1 MATYKQRGE
10 RHQFQIYVNGVRES
24 RTFANK
30 KEGQAWAARREAE
43 LFATGLSGLSCRYSV
58 AQMFDKYIEEVAPK
72 HGGARNEIIRL
83 RAFKKNRELPM
94 DVPVSQILRQDIK
107 QWRAVRLRQISEASV
122 QREMNLLTSVFE
134 AARSEWGWIETN
146 PTRGIKKL
154 PTPEHRTSV
163 WKYSEMKA
171 VLRALRYSPLSSQVE
186 STTQSVAL
194 AFLLALRT
202 GMRAGELCSMTWENT
217 QAYSVTLPT
226 TKNGSVRHVPLDY
239 RARRIIERAR
249 GWDAVSVFNLKTRTL
264 DALFRRA
271 KAQAG
276 LRDANVRFHDSRHTA
291 ATWLAKDLSMV
302 DLCKMF
308 GWKNPQ
314 YALIYYNPDAQ
325 DMARHLD
332 SRRLQGALRSNLDQ
346 RFSGGRNRP
355 PIQ

>member
-134 AARSEWGWIETN
+134 AALSEWGWI
-146 PTRGIKKL
+146 
-154 PTPEHRTSV
+154 
-163 WKYSEMKA
+163 
-171 VLRALRYSPLSSQVE
+171 
-186 STTQSVAL
+186 
-194 AFLLALRT
+194 
-202 GMRAGELCSMTWENT
+202 
-217 QAYSVTLPT
+217 
-226 TKNGSVRHVPLDY
+226 
-239 RARRIIERAR
+239 
-249 GWDAVSVFNLKTRTL
+249 
-264 DALFRRA
+264 
-271 KAQAG
+271 
-276 LRDANVRFHDSRHTA
+276 
-291 ATWLAKDLSMV
+291 
-302 DLCKMF
+302 
-308 GWKNPQ
+308 
-314 YALIYYNPDAQ
+314 
-325 DMARHLD
+325 
-332 SRRLQGALRSNLDQ
+332 
-346 RFSGGRNRP
+346 
-355 PIQ
+355 